1 MNGNRQQEEIK
12 ASVRKEPAQEQ
23 IDSNTHPVDIAAA
36 PVDKDPEIDFND
48 PLIQAL
54 ETAYEHEMEPIR
66 KLEKDYD
73 DLLNF
78 IDQKVTPASF
88 GLTEEQAA
96 MPVDAFLDSIK
107 NIPTSELPQF
117 NFNEPLAEPNPL
129 NQTDV
134 VQFIINRK
142 DPSDVHK
149 E

>member
-1 MNGNRQQEEIK
+1 
-12 ASVRKEPAQEQ
+12 
-23 IDSNTHPVDIAAA
+23 
-36 PVDKDPEIDFND
+36 
-48 PLIQAL
+48 
-54 ETAYEHEMEPIR
+54 MEPIR
-66 KLEKDYD
+66 KLEQDYD
-73 DLLNF
+73 NLLHF

-96 MPVDAFLDSIK
+96 MPVDEFLDSIK
-107 NIPTSELPQF
+107 NVANSELPRF

-142 DPSDVHK
+142 DSSDIQK